1 VEILVTI
8 AYFFGVR
15 LVFFDYKLLRFNLF
29 WKFVV
34 FGLYAAAA
42 LTEIILLGQ
51 YAPYSKLALVE
62 SPVLRMA
69 PEWGGIVKE
78 VHVRANQVVDKGE
91 PLFSMDPTPWEN
103 RVKEHKPLYALA
115 DENYRRLRRAR
126 RSGSVSQLEVD
137 QAFDERENQRAQLDL
152 AQYNLD
158 QATIVAPVRGYPV
171 ALMLRP
177 GTFIRLKSPV
187 VDFVSTEEAWVIA
200 AINQKAAEWVK
211 PGNDAEIAF
220 DMYPGKVF
228 PATVDSI
235 IWATGHAQYIP
246 GTQLPSLQNIRPTEF
261 FAVKIKRV
269 GDWPDHPLRF
279 GASALCAIYTGRGP
293 DVLRLLRELEIRSES
308 WLNYM
313 YNPF

>member
-1 VEILVTI
+1 MEILVTI

-51 YAPYSKLALVE
+51 YTPYSKVAFVD

-69 PEWGGIVKE
+69 PEWGGIVTE
-78 VHVRANQVVDKGE
+78 VHVRANQVVEKGE
-91 PLFSMDPTPWEN
+91 PLFSMDATPWEN
-103 RVKEHKPLYALA
+103 RLKERKPLYALA
-115 DENYRRLRRAR
+115 DESYRRLRRAR
-126 RSGSVSQLEVD
+126 RSGSVSRLEVD
-137 QAFDERENQRAQLDL
+137 QAFDERESQRAQLDE

-158 QATIVAPVRGYPV
+158 RATIVAPARGYPV

-187 VDFVSTEEAWVIA
+187 VDFVSTEEAWVVAVIS
-200 AINQKAAEWVK
+200 QKAAEWVK
-211 PGNDAEIAF
+211 AGNGAEIAF

-228 PATVDSI
+228 PATVDSV
-235 IWATGHAQYIP
+235 IWATGQAQYIP
-246 GTQLPSLQNIRPTEF
+246 GTHFPNLRTISPTEF
-261 FAVKIKRV
+261 FAVKISRV

-293 DVLRLLRELEIRSES
+293 DVLRLLRELEIRCES
-308 WLNYM
+308 WLNYL